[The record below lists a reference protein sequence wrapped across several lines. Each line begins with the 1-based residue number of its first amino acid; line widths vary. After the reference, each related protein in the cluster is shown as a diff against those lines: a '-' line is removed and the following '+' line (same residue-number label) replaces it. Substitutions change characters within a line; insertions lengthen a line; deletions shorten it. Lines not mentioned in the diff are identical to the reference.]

1 MTLTSVTPSE
11 SLAQRSKVQG
21 LYQTVHQAELSNL
34 QAETEVLLSQLQTL
48 KQTKDDDSVDVDAV
62 AHHH

>member
-1 MTLTSVTPSE
+1 MTLTSTPLPE
-11 SLAQRSKVQG
+11 TQAPRAKLQG

-48 KQTKDDDSVDVDAV
+48 KQTKGGEAGQN
-62 AHHH
+62 

>member
-1 MTLTSVTPSE
+1 MTLTSVTPPE
-11 SLAQRSKVQG
+11 SLSQRSKVQG

-48 KQTKDDDSVDVDAV
+48 KQTKDDDSVGIDAV

>member
-48 KQTKDDDSVDVDAV
+48 KQNKDDDSVGVDAV

>member
-48 KQTKDDDSVDVDAV
+48 KQTKDDDSVGVDVV